1 MLEECRSSLQPCA
14 VASAPSVSSSSG
26 AKIGSIVGGVAAAVV
41 ILAAA
46 AVGAVFVARRKGVHP
61 SLSFQKV
68 HKDRNGELQR
78 FISVCQSVQDG
89 I

>member
-1 MLEECRSSLQPCA
+1 M
-14 VASAPSVSSSSG
+14 SSSSG